1 MKILMITFLYLTT
14 FFAYAQQEN
23 FETKLDSLAEII
35 DFDYKSGELKN
46 EKNLF
51 KEIAFEILK
60 SKPKEI
66 SIEAHTDSRGK
77 MEDNI
82 VLSKKVAESIKILLI
97 EFGINPEFI
106 ITKGWAES
114 RPRGC
119 IIDPRKNRD
128 WNRRIE
134 IILK

>member
-1 MKILMITFLYLTT
+1 MKILIITFLNLTT
-14 FFAYAQQEN
+14 FFAYSEQEN

-35 DFDYKSGELKN
+35 DFDYKTGELKN

-51 KEIAFEILK
+51 KKIAFEILK
-60 SKPKEI
+60 SEPKEI

-82 VLSKKVAESIKILLI
+82 VLSKKVAESVKILLI
-97 EFGINPEFI
+97 EFGISSEFI
-106 ITKGWAES
+106 ITKGWVES

-134 IILK
+134 IILR